1 MTCFELFRST
11 EVQAARIIDTLLMH
25 RDTTENQRFLLA
37 KMRRWKNVILP
48 RCKEALQ
55 SGSLRTLNE
64 SMVAIASDADIPPI
78 TKLSI
83 YISILND
90 FVSQRI
96 FPFKL
101 STTTFAACISES
113 EVCHCRTSVEVEC
126 KGGESVLEL
135 CFIAKSTLNLCCLY
149 IGKNEPLRLHA
160 NLHRGDCLK
169 LYIRTKALLIDFL
182 WLYKID

>member
-1 MTCFELFRST
+1 
-11 EVQAARIIDTLLMH
+11 MH
-25 RDTTENQRFLLA
+25 RDTTENQRLLLA
-37 KMRRWKNVILP
+37 KMRRWQNVILP

-64 SMVAIASDADIPPI
+64 SMVAIASDADIPPV

-83 YISILND
+83 YVSILNE

-96 FPFKL
+96 FPFEL
-101 STTTFAACISES
+101 STATFAACISES
-113 EVCHCRTSVEVEC
+113 EVYHCSTSVLVEC
-126 KGGESVLEL
+126 KDGESVLEH
-135 CFIAKSTLNLCCLY
+135 CFSAKSTLNLCCLY
-149 IGKNEPLRLHA
+149 VGKNEPMGLHV

-182 WLYKID
+182 WLYKIE